1 MIVKLAIHPDQIR
14 YHAQSA
20 INSFQTLSTE
30 DAIANAIAEMEEILK
45 YLDRTDNAVT
55 VLGVRPVEAR
65 IGGELPAGNAKGVNL
80 TDLEIVRP

>member
-14 YHAQSA
+14 HYAQSA
-20 INSFQTLSTE
+20 INSFKTLSAD

-55 VLGVRPVEAR
+55 VLGVRPIKAR
-65 IGGELPAGNAKGVNL
+65 TGDELPFCDAKALNPS
-80 TDLEIVRP
+80 DF